1 MNKLI
6 VRDLNVKGKKVFLRV
21 DFNVPLNE
29 KGEITDVTRIKA
41 TLPTLTYL
49 ILHGAKLIIASHL
62 GRPKGKF
69 KPELSLKPVQKKLSE
84 FLKKEIILAP
94 DVIGNEVEKL
104 KESLNNGEILLLENV
119 RFYPG
124 ETENNEAFARELA
137 KGIEIY
143 VNDAFGA
150 CHRAHASVV
159 GITKFVPVKA
169 AGFLLEKE
177 MKYLGR
183 LLDVPEKPF
192 TLVLGGAK
200 ISDKIPIILNMLD
213 KVDHI
218 LIGGGMAFTF
228 LKAIGKEVGK
238 SIVDE
243 EKLKTAEEILKEAQ
257 KRNINFHLP
266 TDLVIAEKIESGVKT
281 EIIKDSPVPE
291 NYMGL
296 DIGPQTIEIYS
307 KIISESKMIFW
318 NGPMGV
324 FEIDEFSRGTISI
337 ANAIA
342 ESKAISI
349 VGGGDTLAALEKA
362 DIKNKI
368 THVSTGGGASLEFL
382 ANGTLP
388 GIEVLDEV
396 KK

>member
-6 VRDLNVKGKKVFLRV
+6 VRDLDVKGKKVFLRV

-29 KGEITDVTRIKA
+29 KAKITDATRIKA
-41 TLPTLTYL
+41 VLPTFTYL

-69 KPELSLKPVQKKLSE
+69 KPELSLKPVQEKLSE

-94 DVIGNEVEKL
+94 DVIGNEVERL
-104 KESLNNGEILLLENV
+104 KNSLKDGEILLLENV

-124 ETENNEAFARELA
+124 ETENDENFARELA

-143 VNDAFGA
+143 INDAFGA

-159 GITKFVPVKA
+159 GITKFVPIKA

-183 LLDVPEKPF
+183 LLHAQEKPF

-200 ISDKIPIILNMLD
+200 ISDKIPVISNMLD

-243 EKLKTAEEILKEAQ
+243 EKLKTAEEIINEAQ
-257 KRNINFHLP
+257 KRNIDFHLP
-266 TDLVIAEKIESGVKT
+266 KDLVIAEKIESGIETRIVKKNQ
-281 EIIKDSPVPE
+281 IPE
-291 NYMGL
+291 NFMGL

-307 KIISESKMIFW
+307 KTISESKMIFW

-324 FEIDEFSRGTISI
+324 FEIDEFSKGTVSI

-342 ESKAISI
+342 ESKAVSI
-349 VGGGDTLAALEKA
+349 VGGGDTVAALEKA
-362 DIKNKI
+362 GVKDKI

-382 ANGTLP
+382 AKGTLP